1 MVVVVFVIMIMV
13 SVIKNLKRTTLL
25 LVCLGLLTA
34 CSANRSQV
42 GAVLG
47 TTTTTATC
55 VEMGVGDPYAV
66 AGCALVGAFVGAEVM
81 YNSDYDV
88 HNAVFVDHLN
98 TGPGTASY
106 TNWYNE
112 KTGNS
117 GIIHTT
123 RSYLKGPIKCKDYSA
138 TIDITNNW
146 PLIGVGGVNR
156 NTIFGVACQMPD
168 GKWVEYKGEK
178 K

>member
-1 MVVVVFVIMIMV
+1 M
-13 SVIKNLKRTTLL
+13 RTIL
-25 LVCLGLLTA
+25 LVLISILITNCT
-34 CSANRSQV
+34 ANRSHI
-42 GAVLG
+42 GAVAG
-47 TTTTTATC
+47 STTTTGAC
-55 VEMGVGDPYAV
+55 VSMGVENPYMI
-66 AGCALVGAFVGAEVM
+66 AGCALTGAFAGAEIM

-98 TGPGTASY
+98 TSPKGSAY
-106 TNWYNE
+106 TNWYNS

-123 RSYLKGPIKCKDYSA
+123 NSYLKGPMKCKDYSA
-138 TIDITNNW
+138 TVDITNNW

-168 GKWVEYKGEK
+168 GRWVEYKG
-178 K
+178 

>member
-1 MVVVVFVIMIMV
+1 M
-13 SVIKNLKRTTLL
+13 RTIL
-25 LVCLGLLTA
+25 LVLISILLTN
-34 CSANRSQV
+34 CTANRSHM
-42 GAVLG
+42 GAVAG
-47 TTTTTATC
+47 STTTTGAC
-55 VEMGVGDPYAV
+55 VSMGVENPYMI
-66 AGCALVGAFVGAEVM
+66 AGCALTGAFAGAEIM

-98 TGPGTASY
+98 TSPKGSAY
-106 TNWYNE
+106 TNWYNS

-123 RSYLKGPIKCKDYSA
+123 NSYLKGPMKCKDYSA
-138 TIDITNNW
+138 TVDITNNW

-168 GKWVEYKGEK
+168 GRWVEHKG
-178 K
+178 

>member
-1 MVVVVFVIMIMV
+1 M
-13 SVIKNLKRTTLL
+13 RTIL
-25 LVCLGLLTA
+25 LVLISILITNCT
-34 CSANRSQV
+34 ANRSHM
-42 GAVLG
+42 GAVAG
-47 TTTTTATC
+47 STTTTGAC
-55 VEMGVGDPYAV
+55 VSMGVENPYMI
-66 AGCALVGAFVGAEVM
+66 AGCALTGAFAGAEIM

-98 TGPGTASY
+98 TSPKGSAY
-106 TNWYNE
+106 TNWYNS

-123 RSYLKGPIKCKDYSA
+123 NSYLKGPMKCKDYSA
-138 TIDITNNW
+138 TVDITNNW

-168 GKWVEYKGEK
+168 GRWVEYKG
-178 K
+178 